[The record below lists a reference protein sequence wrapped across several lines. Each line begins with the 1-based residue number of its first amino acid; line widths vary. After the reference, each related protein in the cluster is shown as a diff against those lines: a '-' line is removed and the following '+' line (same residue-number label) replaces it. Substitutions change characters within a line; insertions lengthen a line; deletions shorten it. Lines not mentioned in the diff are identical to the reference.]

1 VDQPAAARAIETA
14 RSRRSGDDPAWLAPA
29 EVRALLAAYGI
40 AMPESVMA
48 TSADETAEAAW
59 RIGFPVAIK
68 LVSHTITHKSDVGG
82 VVLDVRD
89 GEGARL
95 AWALIAERL
104 RTAGREGEMQ
114 GVLVQ
119 PMAEGG
125 VETIVGMTRD
135 PSFGP
140 LLMFGLGGIQAELLK
155 DVIFRLPPLTDRDAA
170 EMVAGIRGARLLE
183 GYRGAP
189 ASDRTA
195 LEELL
200 LRVSQLV
207 GEQTELVEMDLNP
220 VLVRPAGRGCLVLD
234 ARIAVGG

>member
-1 VDQPAAARAIETA
+1 VDREAAARAIETP
-14 RSRRSGDDPAWLAPA
+14 RSGHEGPTWLEPAA
-29 EVRALLAAYGI
+29 VRALLAAYGI
-40 AMPESVMA
+40 AMPESVTA
-48 TSADETAEAAW
+48 RSADQTAEAAQ

-68 LVSHTITHKSDVGG
+68 LVSDTITHKSDVGG
-82 VVLDVRD
+82 VVLDVSD
-89 GEGARL
+89 TEGARR
-95 AWALIAERL
+95 AWETITERL
-104 RTAGREGEMQ
+104 RAAGREREMQ

-119 PMAEGG
+119 SMARDGA
-125 VETIVGMTRD
+125 ETIVGMTLD

-170 EMVAGIRGARLLE
+170 EMVGGIRGARLLE

-189 ASDRTA
+189 VSDRAA

-207 GEQTELVEMDLNP
+207 GEQTTLVEMDLNP
-220 VLVRPAGRGCLVLD
+220 VLVRPLGRGCLVLD